1 MFDTETDEAVC
12 AALLHGGSL
21 SFHAASR
28 LLPRSF
34 RRDVVVL
41 YAFCRV
47 ADDAVDESDDKIAA
61 VARLRGR
68 LHDIYAGTPGDH
80 PVDRAFARLVQR
92 REISRVLI
100 EALIEGLEWDSLA
113 RRYPDQASLRAYAA
127 RVAGVVGVMM
137 TVLMGVR
144 DAASL
149 AAACD
154 LGVAMQLT
162 NIARDVGEDARAG
175 RLYLPLDALAAAGI
189 EPDRLLAAPTDSAAL
204 AQVIADLFDEA
215 EALYRRGLAGIA
227 ALPLRYRPAIAAAGL
242 IYREIGRDLAR
253 TGYDSVRRRA
263 QVSARRKVILAL
275 SGLRFTLPR
284 FKCAEGS
291 AMAESAFL
299 VDAAAVLR
307 AEPVGPGVRVLLLIE
322 KLEREDR
329 RKRRDSACIPANFA

>member
-1 MFDTETDEAVC
+1 MVETETDEAIC
-12 AALLHGGSL
+12 ATMLRGGSL

-28 LLPRSF
+28 LLPRSL

-61 VARLRGR
+61 VARLRSR
-68 LHDIYAGTPGDH
+68 LDDIYAGKLSAD

-92 REISRVLI
+92 REISRALI

-113 RRYPDQASLRAYAA
+113 RRYPDRAALRAYAA

-137 TVLMGVR
+137 AVLMGVR

-175 RLYLPLDALAAAGI
+175 RLYLPLDALATAGI
-189 EPDRLLAAPTDSAAL
+189 DPDRLLAAPADSEAL
-204 AQVIADLFDEA
+204 AQVIADLLAEA
-215 EALYRRGLAGIA
+215 ESLYRRGLAGIA
-227 ALPLRYRPAIAAAGL
+227 ALPLRTRPAIAAAGL
-242 IYREIGRDLAR
+242 IYREIGRNLAR
-253 TGYDSVRRRA
+253 TGYDSVSRRA
-263 QVSARRKVILAL
+263 QVSARRKALLAL
-275 SGLRFTLPR
+275 RGLVFTLPR
-284 FKCAEGS
+284 LKHSDGNPLAET
-291 AMAESAFL
+291 AFL
-299 VDAAAVLR
+299 VDAAAVPR
-307 AEPVGPGVRVLLLIE
+307 AEPVGSGARFLLLIE

-329 RKRRDSACIPANFA
+329 RKRREAACIPGQFA